1 VKNLKLS
8 TITLAAVM
16 LSSTIIMS
24 ISNANGQTPASSW
37 TPPTNGTFVCWNLA
51 DTDCWWM
58 LPYPGPTCDDC
69 GVYYLGTTNGVSW
82 YGFYDSNCLARAD
95 QGLANGSFSANEA
108 EGGSD
113 GPMGPQYGTND
124 LWLEITRVRMAAG
137 LADLLLH
144 GTSPGGI
151 YQLESTTD
159 LRQPPLE
166 WSLGPIKFGDDNT
179 NVTAFSDFPIC
190 GNLQM
195 FFRAHHAGVRL
206 RIEPIQDAIEPIFG
220 TNWQN

>member
-1 VKNLKLS
+1 MKNLKLS

-95 QGLANGSFSANEA
+95 QGLHPVA
-108 EGGSD
+108 D
-113 GPMGPQYGTND
+113 YP
-124 LWLEITRVRMAAG
+124 AAG
-137 LADLLLH
+137 GPLKGRAEPSRRADRVQAH
-144 GTSPGGI
+144 FVS
-151 YQLESTTD
+151 
-159 LRQPPLE
+159 
-166 WSLGPIKFGDDNT
+166 GP
-179 NVTAFSDFPIC
+179 
-190 GNLQM
+190 
-195 FFRAHHAGVRL
+195 
-206 RIEPIQDAIEPIFG
+206 
-220 TNWQN
+220 